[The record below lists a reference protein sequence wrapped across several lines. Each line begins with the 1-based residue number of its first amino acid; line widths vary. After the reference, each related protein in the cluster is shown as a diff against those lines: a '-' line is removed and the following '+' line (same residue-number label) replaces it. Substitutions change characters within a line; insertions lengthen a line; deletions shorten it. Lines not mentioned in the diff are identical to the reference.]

1 MDPVTGEVR
10 FRVPDYESKPSYVFT
25 VTASDSELTGSTNVT
40 INVTDV
46 NEAPVFGADS
56 LAFSVNENLSTTEV
70 ILDAYATD
78 QDGDSL
84 TYGLSGTDSDK
95 FMIDPATGEVRFN
108 ESPNHEAKSSYN
120 FTVSA
125 SDGELGDSIEI
136 TVSVTD
142 VNEAPEASDDTMT
155 ILEDTDGILNIS
167 VLDNDNDVDN
177 DPLSLSSVSTDNP
190 LLGNVS
196 LAPDGRTIQ
205 FEAAP
210 DAFGI
215 GIITYVV
222 SDSQLTDTATLELTV
237 EGVNDSPAALADS
250 ITVNE
255 DSGEI
260 TVDVLANDSDV
271 DGDDLTP
278 SALSVSDGGF
288 AHFVWPDVTLATEVQ
303 GGNDGRLDYRYDE
316 QDEYELP
323 VVSSSAPI
331 DLSYTLSVSHPDA
344 ILIIRM
350 KDTHEEVMRH
360 QGTSPITFT
369 PNHGVEYQLVVTDNE
384 YYGIGVYSVAFQYNQ
399 FDETTYLISHQ
410 DTVPALVVNGQTYS
424 SNASPVL
431 VYRPASDFH
440 GTETVFYSIADGN
453 GGIDAAALSVTVLSV
468 NDQPVVSPD
477 VLTVDEDTGATL
489 VDVLANDTDVDLDSL
504 TLLNPAANQG
514 GLVSVVDN
522 KLSYQPLPEFSGVET
537 VFYEVQDGAGGSDV
551 GSLTVTVNPV
561 NDNPVATT
569 DNLTID
575 EDADPVTIDVLE

>member
-1 MDPVTGEVR
+1 M
-10 FRVPDYESKPSYVFT
+10 
-25 VTASDSELTGSTNVT
+25 
-40 INVTDV
+40 
-46 NEAPVFGADS
+46 
-56 LAFSVNENLSTTEV
+56 
-70 ILDAYATD
+70 
-78 QDGDSL
+78 
-84 TYGLSGTDSDK
+84 
-95 FMIDPATGEVRFN
+95 
-108 ESPNHEAKSSYN
+108 
-120 FTVSA
+120 
-125 SDGELGDSIEI
+125 
-136 TVSVTD
+136 
-142 VNEAPEASDDTMT
+142 
-155 ILEDTDGILNIS
+155 
-167 VLDNDNDVDN
+167 
-177 DPLSLSSVSTDNP
+177 
-190 LLGNVS
+190 
-196 LAPDGRTIQ
+196 
-205 FEAAP
+205 
-210 DAFGI
+210 
-215 GIITYVV
+215 
-222 SDSQLTDTATLELTV
+222 
-237 EGVNDSPAALADS
+237 
-250 ITVNE
+250 NE

-303 GGNDGRLDYRYDE
+303 GGNDGPVLDYRYDE

-384 YYGIGVYSVAFQYNQ
+384 YYGIGVYSMAFQYNQ

-410 DTVPALVVNGQTYS
+410 DDRASPRCKRPDLQLKC
-424 SNASPVL
+424 SPVL

-569 DNLTID
+569 DNGTID
-575 EDADPVTIDVLE
+575 EDADPVTIDVLANDYDIDGDSLTISSVITGATGGRYQLTGTRLRSSPPQIWPVPHRLSMW